1 VSRLS
6 DFLIRIYRM
15 DEADE
20 VSMKADLL
28 SQMVSAWKRGI
39 EDEAVKFGCNSARAK
54 NPTGTDL
61 RQLDDLA
68 FTDAASIVATYNRD
82 VEREILRLIAANP
95 DEGGATYYTPALN
108 AWVAKR
114 NAYKTLQIA
123 LNTETRAREIGRQRF
138 WAMNGVKGQFK
149 AYPTTAVCPVC
160 LRIIAAGTVSLEYTQ
175 EHPLPA
181 HVNCAHH
188 YVMVNPQPRKLDCAK
203 IWTG

>member
-123 LNTETRAREIGRQRF
+123 LNTETRGREIGRQRF
-138 WAMNGVKGQFK
+138 WQQNGIVGQFK
-149 AYPTTAVCPVC
+149 LMGAPPVCPVC
-160 LRIIAAGTVSLEYTQ
+160 MRVMAMGTVSQEYMERTPA
-175 EHPLPA
+175 PL
-181 HVNCAHH
+181 HINCVHH
-188 YVMVNPQPRKLDCAK
+188 WVMVNPQPRKLVCKD